1 MAASLAFTAHLVR
14 WQAIE
19 LCFLINVDS
28 NFVQF
33 VTTLLLSQQI
43 SVGLGA
49 KHEARD
55 GGCDRQTDAWMVEAM
70 IPSQQMTMR
79 SPDVKLGTKEMNP
92 DLGS

>member
-1 MAASLAFTAHLVR
+1 MVTSFAATAHLVR

-19 LCFLINVDS
+19 LCFLFKVDS

-49 KHEARD
+49 KDEARD
-55 GGCDRQTDAWMVEAM
+55 GGCDRQTDAWTVEAM
-70 IPSQQMTMR
+70 IPS
-79 SPDVKLGTKEMNP
+79 
-92 DLGS
+92 